1 MMFLPWPLP
10 AVLAWSSGWLWLL
23 LLQRIMPPLWAVV
36 VATVWCT
43 LVSLLGER
51 LLWRRLMI
59 VLGFPL
65 SLMLTG
71 MASVPQWVWLLP
83 LGLLLAV
90 YPLHAW
96 RDAPVFPTP
105 ADALNRLPNHAWLEP
120 GAQVL
125 DAGCGMG
132 DGLLA
137 LRQAYPLAQLH
148 GIEWSR
154 PLRWL
159 CARRCPW
166 AQVRR
171 GDIWQESWGPYGLVY
186 LFQRPESMARA
197 WAKANADMAP
207 GAWLVSLEFAVP
219 DVPPYAEYTLE
230 GERPVW
236 VYRVGPAEDLSA
248 PTKGPQKASVC
259 PIQAAGRNK
268 RTKGGKPASKRWP

>member
-1 MMFLPWPLP
+1 MFLPWPLP

-23 LLQRIMPPLWAVV
+23 LLQWVMPPLWAVV

-43 LVSLLGER
+43 LISLLGER

-71 MASVPQWVWLLP
+71 MATVPQWVWLLP

-105 ADALNRLPNHAWLEP
+105 ADALNLLPDHAWLEP
-120 GAQVL
+120 GAEVL

-166 AQVRR
+166 AQVRQ
-171 GDIWQESWGPYGLVY
+171 GDIWQEPWAHYALVY

-197 WAKANADMAP
+197 WAKASAEMPP
-207 GAWLVSLEFAVP
+207 GTWLVSLEFAVP
-219 DVPPYAEYTLE
+219 DVEPYTHYTLD

-236 VYRVGPAEDLSA
+236 VYQIGYVDADDGNSSTQRARRTHRAQV
-248 PTKGPQKASVC
+248 
-259 PIQAAGRNK
+259 AGR
-268 RTKGGKPASKRWP
+268 RAQVKGGSPASKRLP